1 MVAVPPAASTPFF
14 SASATRGNKAV
25 REIGHRNK
33 KERRTLGDV
42 AVEGIDDDCN
52 VGSHG

>member
-14 SASATRGNKAV
+14 SASATRENKVV
-25 REIGHRNK
+25 RKMGHRNK
-33 KERRTLGDV
+33 RERRTLGDV
-42 AVEGIDDDCN
+42 AVEGIDDDCD